1 VYTYWQVSPSPQS
14 SAQIG
19 GMQIGDLVL
28 TQGLKKSE
36 MNNIEC
42 VLLNWYGEAGR
53 WSVRVQ
59 NTNDEFR
66 VKPQNL
72 ALVTILE

>member
-1 VYTYWQVSPSPQS
+1 
-14 SAQIG
+14 
-19 GMQIGDLVL
+19 MQIGDLVL
-28 TQGLKKSE
+28 TQGLKKAE

-42 VLLNWYGEAGR
+42 VLLKWYEEAGR

-59 NTNDEFR
+59 RTNDEFR
-66 VKPQNL
+66 VKTHNL